1 MDGILVLDKPG
12 GWTSHDVVARVRQ
25 LTRARRVG
33 HTGTIDPLGTGV
45 LVICVGRAT
54 RVAEYMVGHDK
65 RYRATI
71 RLGVE
76 TDTYDVEGRVT
87 AQHPVDVSEASLR
100 SALQRLT
107 GDIQQVPPM
116 YSALKRDG
124 RKLVDLAR
132 RGVEIEREPRQ
143 VTIYSI
149 DVLSFDPPDAVIDV
163 HCSAGTYIRSL
174 AHDAGRV
181 LGCGAILS
189 ALTRTAAGDFTLE
202 QAVSLVRFEVA
213 VDDGSWPSL
222 LRPLDAGLAAFP
234 AITVGE
240 DDARRA
246 RHGMS
251 IPGTWARASLAPT
264 HASADLFRVYD
275 PAGRIVGL
283 MRWDAQRNELRP
295 EKILTSAPVPAP
307 RPAGSPHDPPGEKG
321 DT

>member
-12 GWTSHDVVARVRQ
+12 GWTSHDVVARVRL
-25 LTRARRVG
+25 LTHARRVV

-45 LVICVGRAT
+45 LVICIGRAT

-87 AQHPVDVSEASLR
+87 AQHPVDVSEASLS

-143 VTIYSI
+143 VTI
-149 DVLSFDPPDAVIDV
+149 
-163 HCSAGTYIRSL
+163 
-174 AHDAGRV
+174 
-181 LGCGAILS
+181 
-189 ALTRTAAGDFTLE
+189 
-202 QAVSLVRFEVA
+202 
-213 VDDGSWPSL
+213 
-222 LRPLDAGLAAFP
+222 
-234 AITVGE
+234 
-240 DDARRA
+240 
-246 RHGMS
+246 
-251 IPGTWARASLAPT
+251 
-264 HASADLFRVYD
+264 
-275 PAGRIVGL
+275 
-283 MRWDAQRNELRP
+283 
-295 EKILTSAPVPAP
+295 
-307 RPAGSPHDPPGEKG
+307 
-321 DT
+321 